1 MTLFTDSLT
10 VQKEFL
16 ILSVTSNQAKSNCH
30 TTYSTIGLI
39 FWQILLLMTL
49 LIVSLQGHVHFEA
62 EDVSDTLRILREIH
76 LSLLY

>member
-30 TTYSTIGLI
+30 TTYSTIGKLI
-39 FWQILLLMTL
+39 STF
-49 LIVSLQGHVHFEA
+49 
-62 EDVSDTLRILREIH
+62 
-76 LSLLY
+76 